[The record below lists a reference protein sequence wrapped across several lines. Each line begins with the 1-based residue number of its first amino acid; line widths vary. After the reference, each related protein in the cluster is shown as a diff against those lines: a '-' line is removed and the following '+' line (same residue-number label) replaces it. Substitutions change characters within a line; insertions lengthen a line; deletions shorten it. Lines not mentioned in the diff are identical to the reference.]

1 NAKRQGAEPRRAFQA
16 ANQVTF
22 VPISIILHFLTEIF
36 IKILAQQLR
45 KRILGIIWM
54 RMRFLTIPIIRRLL
68 SVVRQPICLIHLIR
82 RHNKNSDAK

>member
-1 NAKRQGAEPRRAFQA
+1 MKNTSGNAKRQGAEPRRAFQA

-45 KRILGIIWM
+45 KRIIGM
-54 RMRFLTIPIIRRLL
+54 ESRTIA
-68 SVVRQPICLIHLIR
+68 
-82 RHNKNSDAK
+82 DAI